1 MVTKREWS
9 CPSFRFRIFC
19 ISSNQHSHFA
29 LIARSRSPRN
39 TYMAHQTSRLPLESW
54 LLIKY
59 WAPVLLYCGVIVYLS
74 SLSYPSRHLPSFLFG
89 LSDKLVHGVE
99 YGILGILLYR
109 AFHQTTSAI
118 GSIIMS
124 IICVVA
130 FGISDEMHQ
139 WFVPNRQA
147 DLWDLLADTLG
158 ATLFIL
164 TWVFI
169 TKKYSLRQTLQD

>member
-1 MVTKREWS
+1 MIHQS
-9 CPSFRFRIFC
+9 SPPPSE
-19 ISSNQHSHFA
+19 
-29 LIARSRSPRN
+29 
-39 TYMAHQTSRLPLESW
+39 TW

-59 WAPVLLYCGVIVYLS
+59 WAPVLLYCGIIVYLS
-74 SLSYPSRHLPSFLFG
+74 SLSYPSRQLPSFLFD

-109 AFHQTTSAI
+109 AFHQTNRTT
-118 GSIIMS
+118 GSICLA
-124 IICVVA
+124 IIFTVA

-147 DLWDLLADTLG
+147 DTLDLLADTAG

-169 TKKYSLRQTLQD
+169 TKKYSLRQTIQD

>member
-1 MVTKREWS
+1 
-9 CPSFRFRIFC
+9 
-19 ISSNQHSHFA
+19 
-29 LIARSRSPRN
+29 
-39 TYMAHQTSRLPLESW
+39 MAHQTSRPPSERW

-74 SLSYPSRHLPSFLFG
+74 SLSYPSQHLPSFLFG
-89 LSDKLVHGVE
+89 LSDKLLHSLE

-109 AFHQTTSAI
+109 AFHQTIRANR
-118 GSIIMS
+118 SIILS

-147 DLWDLLADTLG
+147 DLWDLLADTVG
-158 ATLFIL
+158 ATFFIL

-169 TKKYSLRQTLQD
+169 KRKYSLRQTLQD

>member
-1 MVTKREWS
+1 
-9 CPSFRFRIFC
+9 
-19 ISSNQHSHFA
+19 
-29 LIARSRSPRN
+29 
-39 TYMAHQTSRLPLESW
+39 MAYHKSRLPSESW

-59 WAPVLLYCGVIVYLS
+59 WAPVFLYCGIIVYLS
-74 SLSYPSRHLPSFLFG
+74 SLSYPSRHLPSLLFG

-109 AFHQTTSAI
+109 ALHQTNRTIRSICLAI
-118 GSIIMS
+118 IWA
-124 IICVVA
+124 VA

-147 DLWDLLADTLG
+147 DLWDLLADTIG

-164 TWVFI
+164 TWVFM
-169 TKKYSLRQTLQD
+169 TKKYSLRQPLQD